1 MRRKMGSCF
10 IVALACLL
18 ATAWA
23 GSALGETGIPVT
35 SDKVLNM
42 CTGCHKNNGGL
53 VSRISYLRQAPEAWE
68 ETLWRHKRIHGLS
81 ITKEE
86 KESLI
91 LYFSEKH
98 GLAPAEVAPYAYTL
112 EKRDTKEKVDSQVI
126 IDMCVRCHS
135 YAKTALQRRTPEDW
149 PKLANMHSG
158 VLPMWL
164 YQLQDVLD
172 WDDTLAACLKELSKR
187 FPLET
192 PEWKQWSAIAPE
204 GGRGEM
210 GRRRVP
216 GRERGVR
223 RRNRA
228 EEDGRRLLLVR
239 RTVEF
244 ESGEK
249 QPIEGKATLYGG
261 YAWRA
266 SGTLAGKPIREVF
279 HISMD
284 GSTFTGVRFDDPH
297 FELRGVETRAFAGS
311 SPRILSVMPKAL
323 KAGTKGATVT
333 VVGTGLSKE
342 VSLGDGVTV
351 KKVVSA
357 SPTKVVVTVDVADKA
372 AAGYR
377 NANAG
382 SAAADKLF
390 AVYASVDYIKVVPSP
405 AMSRTGGLGYAV
417 KQLVQFDAMAV
428 SKGADGAPG
437 TADDIEIGRIPGR
450 MECRGARKL
459 QRGPRCGLR
468 REDRQERALHPR
480 GRRPQPEAVHAGKQ
494 HGRRLGDGR
503 ILRARGRAAVR
514 PRLPARH
521 HPSVR
526 AEAGAVSGPWT
537 PWETSRAGPARER
550 LSFRISVSRRKGR
563 RISTRRNPAGYSGWR
578 TARGMRWPPSARTA
592 WAGRLPGRTGRSS
605 RSRES
610 GHPPTAGEDG
620 ARTVRHRASPPAAP
634 YARADVDVLLQPRM
648 PLLLRGPG
656 GRMRFPRAGGRNAGG
671 DVPGVA
677 PGKRPVPARPLR
689 KPPESVHRPLR
700 RGAASPVPPP
710 ASRGSRGPR
719 DGDREGEGGLLL
731 PHHQRHPP
739 RRGRSPVS

>member
-10 IVALACLL
+10 VVALAFLL

-42 CTGCHKNNGGL
+42 CTDCHKNNRGL
-53 VSRISYLRQAPEAWE
+53 VSRISYVRQAPEAWE

-81 ITKEE
+81 ISREE
-86 KESLI
+86 KEALL
-91 LYFSEKH
+91 LYFSDKQ

-126 IDMCVRCHS
+126 VDMCVRCHS

-149 PKLANMHSG
+149 TKLAHMHSG

-192 PEWKQWSAIAPE
+192 PEWKQWSASRPKAGEGKWVVAGYQAGKGAYGGEIALKKT
-204 GGRGEM
+204 GDAFYSYTG
-210 GRRRVP
+210 
-216 GRERGVR
+216 
-223 RRNRA
+223 
-228 EEDGRRLLLVR
+228 
-239 RTVEF
+239 TVEF

-333 VVGTGLSKE
+333 IVGTGLSQE

-351 KKVVSA
+351 KKMVSE
-357 SPTKVVVTVDVADKA
+357 SPTKVLVTVDVADKA

-377 NANAG
+377 NAKAG
-382 SAAADKLF
+382 GAASAKLF
-390 AVYASVDYIKVVPSP
+390 AVYATVDFIKVVPSP

-417 KQLVQFDAMAV
+417 KQLVQFDALAC
-428 SKGADGAPG
+428 SKGADGAAG
-437 TADDIEIGRIPGR
+437 TEDDIEIGRVPAAWKVVELASSNEDHDAEFVGAIDGNGLFTPGN
-450 MECRGARKL
+450 E
-459 QRGPRCGLR
+459 GPNPKRFM
-468 REDRQERALHPR
+468 QENNM
-480 GRRPQPEAVHAGKQ
+480 
-494 HGRRLGDGR
+494 GDVWVTASYAAPGGVT
-503 ILRARGRAAVR
+503 LSARG
-514 PRLPARH
+514 
-521 HPSVR
+521 
-526 AEAGAVSGPWT
+526 
-537 PWETSRAGPARER
+537 
-550 LSFRISVSRRKGR
+550 
-563 RISTRRNPAGYSGWR
+563 Y
-578 TARGMRWPPSARTA
+578 
-592 WAGRLPGRTGRSS
+592 
-605 RSRES
+605 
-610 GHPPTAGEDG
+610 
-620 ARTVRHRASPPAAP
+620 
-634 YARADVDVLLQPRM
+634 LLATI
-648 PLLLRGPG
+648 PLY
-656 GRMRFPRAGGRNAGG
+656 
-671 DVPGVA
+671 VQ
-677 PGKRPVPARPLR
+677 RPV
-689 KPPESVHRPLR
+689 
-700 RGAASPVPPP
+700 
-710 ASRGSRGPR
+710 
-719 DGDREGEGGLLL
+719 
-731 PHHQRHPP
+731 Q
-739 RRGRSPVS
+739 